1 MKSTKVLLGAR
12 IKELRK
18 IKGLSQEG
26 LSEKVDIDPKHLS
39 RIEVGRGFPSLDTL
53 EKIANVLKVELKD
66 FFEFA
71 HYEAKSAK
79 DLIKTLENLAKE
91 TDEDK
96 LRLLVKVA
104 RAVVR

>member
-1 MKSTKVLLGAR
+1 MKSTKELLGGR

-18 IKGLSQEG
+18 MKGLSQEE

-53 EKIANVLKVELKD
+53 EKLADALNVEMKD

-71 HYEAKSAK
+71 HEVKSAK
-79 DLIKTLENLAKE
+79 ELMKTLESLAKE
-91 TDEDK
+91 TDEGR

>member
-1 MKSTKVLLGAR
+1 MKSTKELLGAR
-12 IKELRK
+12 IKEIRK
-18 IKGLSQEG
+18 IRGLSQDE
-26 LSEKVDIDPKHLS
+26 LSEKIDIDPKHLS

-53 EKIANVLKVELKD
+53 DTIAVALNVEMKD

-71 HYEAKSAK
+71 HEGTSAK
-79 DLIKTLENLAKE
+79 ELIKTLEGLAKE
-91 TDEDK
+91 TDEER

>member
-1 MKSTKVLLGAR
+1 MKTTKVLLGAR

-18 IKGLSQEG
+18 IKGLSQEV

-53 EKIANVLKVELKD
+53 EKIANALDVDLKD

-71 HYEAKSAK
+71 HEAKGSK
-79 DLIKTLENLAKE
+79 ELIKMLESLAKE

-104 RAVVR
+104 RAVAR

>member
-1 MKSTKVLLGAR
+1 MESTKELLGRR

-18 IKGLSQEG
+18 MKGLSQEE

-53 EKIANVLKVELKD
+53 EKIAKALNVEMKD

-71 HYEAKSAK
+71 HEARSAK
-79 DLIKTLENLAKE
+79 ELMKTLEGLAKE
-91 TDEDK
+91 TDEDS